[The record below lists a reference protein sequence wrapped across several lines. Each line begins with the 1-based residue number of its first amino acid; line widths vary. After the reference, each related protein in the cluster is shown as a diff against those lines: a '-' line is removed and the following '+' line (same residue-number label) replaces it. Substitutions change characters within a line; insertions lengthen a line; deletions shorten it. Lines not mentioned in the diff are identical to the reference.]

1 MKQALPESM
10 PSHTAMKTAQH
21 DQFRNHLAPL
31 PRCSGRQRR
40 LIRARVLKVW
50 RALTSGHSLA
60 TTKSQ
65 HSIVFLIRKH
75 LDLVLADFVEAHL
88 PPDAQGKPQPF
99 SKHLKQSAIALRDH
113 LRIEIRQIIPAK
125 EKLTILSASA
135 KFRRP
140 SRALI
145 YRFEQ
150 APLPPVAYRS
160 PRHAIARK
168 FCELRE
174 TANDLID
181 LIDYATGKSPSDK
194 TKKQANVKLLCKLC
208 ERPTEYAE
216 SKLTIRT
223 AQVFGTNISICILPA
238 EKEIPPPDT
247 KKSLSISF
255 CRAHN
260 QKNENNEYS
269 ASKKATRNFEEDAR
283 SLSRHFSKKYIGLVP
298 DEITTRLI
306 TSGIIRA
313 QTGEEKIRAYHS
325 TLLRNEPLR
334 LSLLK
339 GMFEESNLADLFED
353 PGLARISVT
362 DFDEEA
368 VALVHCLR
376 PDAEKRI
383 ERLTIQSK
391 QFVSSLMSKLSKLLD
406 VKIQDHRSA
415 MISIDALG
423 LRIMFG
429 PEGTSP
435 LFSPRSVDILVA
447 NRYFFVSLPTKDE
460 LQSMARRH

>member
-88 PPDAQGKPQPF
+88 PPDAQEQALEAISYCLKRSPQN
-99 SKHLKQSAIALRDH
+99 RNTTDH
-113 LRIEIRQIIPAK
+113 SGK

-181 LIDYATGKSPSDK
+181 LIDYATGKSPSEK
-194 TKKQANVKLLCKLC
+194 SKKQANVKLLCKLC

-406 VKIQDHRSA
+406 VRIQHYRSA

-429 PEGTSP
+429 PEGTSL
-435 LFSPRSVDILVA
+435 LFKPRFVDILVA